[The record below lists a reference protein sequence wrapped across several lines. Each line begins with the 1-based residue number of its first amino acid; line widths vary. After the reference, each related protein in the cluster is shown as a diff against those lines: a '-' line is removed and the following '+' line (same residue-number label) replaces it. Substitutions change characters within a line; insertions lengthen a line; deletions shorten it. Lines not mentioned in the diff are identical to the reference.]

1 MLLKSNENRE
11 KDTEDKL
18 SYCDSELVC
27 IRKDLNNFNQ
37 VNKDFLEVVKRT
49 MGSFDESING
59 VKSDLE
65 FKLKEFRCEKKNS
78 DWSLKMDIEAKL
90 DKFECS
96 VEATNNKV
104 STDCQKI
111 GSLFCFSFSQMRA
124 KKYGRLGDLL
134 SLTQTF
140 SSNVIYFRQL
150 SWSTTPKM
158 SFEKP
163 KNIFCVF
170 YTLPAFGIDR
180 YVRRRSRPN
189 LGDGEVLEKQS
200 NFPWCSLR

>member
-1 MLLKSNENRE
+1 MSLTYYSKATKKGFHICAKLITIISAFFYFFYFQLLSLSNQVEANTKAINLLLKSNENRE

-18 SYCDSELVC
+18 SHCDSELLC

-59 VKSDLE
+59 VKGDLE

-104 STDCQKI
+104 SLFLNSRLDCLQI
-111 GSLFCFSFSQMRA
+111 A
-124 KKYGRLGDLL
+124 KKLAAFFL
-134 SLTQTF
+134 SLQMCA
-140 SSNVIYFRQL
+140 
-150 SWSTTPKM
+150 K
-158 SFEKP
+158 K
-163 KNIFCVF
+163 KK
-170 YTLPAFGIDR
+170 G
-180 YVRRRSRPN
+180 
-189 LGDGEVLEKQS
+189 VLVTY
-200 NFPWCSLR
+200 CC